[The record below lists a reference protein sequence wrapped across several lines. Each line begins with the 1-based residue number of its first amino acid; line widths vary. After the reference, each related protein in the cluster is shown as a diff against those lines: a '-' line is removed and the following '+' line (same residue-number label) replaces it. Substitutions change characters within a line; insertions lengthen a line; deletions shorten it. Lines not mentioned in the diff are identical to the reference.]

1 MPVDKFDHFINRAGV
16 PVSQR
21 VSQIMKKFN
30 AGTGLLIWDVKQV
43 LIGVSIS
50 PKLCHAIYRPKLCVI
65 RIRDGFAE
73 LVNILWS
80 SSPEIMVL
88 FAQGLLHLFSIP
100 LNKGNSLDFKQ
111 REEHLQ
117 LRLPDL
123 CINSRYAFFANQAE
137 DTICKRKDT
146 F

>member
-50 PKLCHAIYRPKLCVI
+50 PKLCHAVYRPKILVI
-65 RIRDGFAE
+65 RISEGFAE
-73 LVNILWS
+73 LVNIL
-80 SSPEIMVL
+80 
-88 FAQGLLHLFSIP
+88 
-100 LNKGNSLDFKQ
+100 
-111 REEHLQ
+111 
-117 LRLPDL
+117 
-123 CINSRYAFFANQAE
+123 
-137 DTICKRKDT
+137 
-146 F
+146 